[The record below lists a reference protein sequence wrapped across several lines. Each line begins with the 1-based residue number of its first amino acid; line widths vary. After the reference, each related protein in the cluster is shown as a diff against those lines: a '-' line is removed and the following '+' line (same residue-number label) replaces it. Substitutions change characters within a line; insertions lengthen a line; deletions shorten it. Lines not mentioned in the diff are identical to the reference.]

1 MPVAEGTHFGV
12 KHTMSYLCH
21 YHCKSAYRIQL
32 KAIGGGSGVKKTCQ
46 AYFEELIA
54 VVSTLFT
61 ECQNSTPFRR
71 YDQFNF
77 RGFDFYIGKRGV
89 IFGDF
94 FTIFAYKI
102 FNIDVENT
110 KIVTKMQTMDVITKK
125 ILKLKIFENFGQNWA
140 NFDKKCHFLQKCDL
154 FKITFCVIT

>member
-1 MPVAEGTHFGV
+1 MEDLQYLAKISFYIQYLFGV
-12 KHTMSYLCH
+12 
-21 YHCKSAYRIQL
+21 
-32 KAIGGGSGVKKTCQ
+32 KAIGGRSGVKKTCR
-46 AYFEELIA
+46 AYFDELIA

-89 IFGDF
+89 IFCDL

-102 FNIDVENT
+102 FNIDVKNT
-110 KIVTKMQTMDVITKK
+110 KIVTKMHTMNRITKK
-125 ILKLKIFENFGQNWA
+125 S
-140 NFDKKCHFLQKCDL
+140 
-154 FKITFCVIT
+154 